1 MTCTGQPVYQVWP
14 NPTPDTLHITIVH
27 LGADIRNPQSRGN
40 VHLLLSRLSDGEV
53 VANDRWNLYGLTNS
67 WISSRTLFAPHW
79 MDLAPGDAL
88 VLQSF
93 CQNINGIASAA
104 KAKAHVWWWTGDTQ

>member
-1 MTCTGQPVYQVWP
+1 MHRPARLPGMAE
-14 NPTPDTLHITIVH
+14 PDSGHAPYH
-27 LGADIRNPQSRGN
+27 DRPPRNPQSRGN